1 VSGTAELYRR
11 FAWVQARGESRI
23 YERLALAVADDAAA
37 VELLEVVDLPRRQP
51 NLLFGALRWHHAP
64 VEEPRACLRWLH
76 THPEPVLQILRAR
89 RTQTNEAGRCAVLL
103 PALAVLPQP
112 LALLEVGASA
122 GLCLLPDRWRYHYV
136 GDRVDRWI
144 GRADSPV
151 VLRCVAT
158 GPVPIP
164 PVLPTI
170 VWRRGLDL
178 DPVDVTDPVARR
190 WLRCL
195 VWPEH
200 QDRARRLDAALRIAA
215 EVSPRVER
223 GHLVGDLPRVLARVP
238 RDTIVVVQHSA
249 TLTYLEPAERRAF
262 RELVRQHGAHLVG
275 CEGVDVLPDLADQL
289 PGNIDTTG
297 QMLLSVDDRV
307 LAVAH
312 PHGRSLT
319 WLE

>member
-1 VSGTAELYRR
+1 
-11 FAWVQARGESRI
+11 
-23 YERLALAVADDAAA
+23 
-37 VELLEVVDLPRRQP
+37 
-51 NLLFGALRWHHAP
+51 
-64 VEEPRACLRWLH
+64 
-76 THPEPVLQILRAR
+76 VLQILRAR
-89 RTQTNEAGRCAVLL
+89 RTQTNEAGRCAALL

-136 GDRVDRWI
+136 GDRVDRRI
-144 GRADSPV
+144 GPADSPV
-151 VLRCVAT
+151 VLRCVVA
-158 GPVPIP
+158 GPARIP
-164 PVLPTI
+164 SALPTI

-178 DPVDVTDPVARR
+178 DPVEVTDSLACR

-200 QDRARRLDAALRIAA
+200 QDPARRLDAALRIAA

-223 GHLVGDLPRVLARVP
+223 GHLIGDLPGMLARVP
-238 RDTIVVVQHSA
+238 RDTTVVVQHSA
-249 TLTYLEPAERRAF
+249 TLTYLEPAERRTF
-262 RELVRQHGAHLVG
+262 RELVRRYGAHLVG
-275 CEGVDVLPDLADQL
+275 CEGVDVLPDLAEQI
-289 PGNIDTTG
+289 PGSIDTTG

-312 PHGRSLT
+312 PHGRALT